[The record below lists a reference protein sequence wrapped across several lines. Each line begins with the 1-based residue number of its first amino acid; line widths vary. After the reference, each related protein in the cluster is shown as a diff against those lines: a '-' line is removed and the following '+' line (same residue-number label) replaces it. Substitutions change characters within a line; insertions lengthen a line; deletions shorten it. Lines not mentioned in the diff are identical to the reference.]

1 MFDWLLFS
9 KLEGGWEETW
19 GSHQKKGIE
28 MHTRQ
33 KEGKEK
39 EGRSINDLILV
50 RKQVQMWSLKLT
62 LLVAARSLIDIC

>member
-1 MFDWLLFS
+1 
-9 KLEGGWEETW
+9 
-19 GSHQKKGIE
+19 

-50 RKQVQMWSLKLT
+50 RKQVQMWSLKLIP
-62 LLVAARSLIDIC
+62 LVAARSLIDRC